1 MEYTTLFKHFISISL
16 LSYQYQLPTYFPKY
30 NLKEKNIF
38 KLKKKLRRFRFDL
51 NSVNKVACINLM
63 GKLFTTELQ
72 WMRNFYL
79 GNHCEVVEELVF
91 DSLFSEFLKR

>member
-38 KLKKKLRRFRFDL
+38 KLKK
-51 NSVNKVACINLM
+51 
-63 GKLFTTELQ
+63 
-72 WMRNFYL
+72 
-79 GNHCEVVEELVF
+79 
-91 DSLFSEFLKR
+91 

>member
-38 KLKKKLRRFRFDL
+38 KLKKK
-51 NSVNKVACINLM
+51 
-63 GKLFTTELQ
+63 TE
-72 WMRNFYL
+72 
-79 GNHCEVVEELVF
+79 EI
-91 DSLFSEFLKR
+91 

>member
-30 NLKEKNIF
+30 NLKEKI
-38 KLKKKLRRFRFDL
+38 KKKKLRRFRFDL

>member
-1 MEYTTLFKHFISISL
+1 MEYTTLFIHFTFISL

-38 KLKKKLRRFRFDL
+38 KFKKKKKMRRFTFDL
-51 NSVNKVACINLM
+51 NSVNEVACINLM

-72 WMRNFYL
+72 
-79 GNHCEVVEELVF
+79 
-91 DSLFSEFLKR
+91 